1 MRVERLRTAYKADD
15 LDQIYAK
22 PHDSS
27 KWLEHRVRVQVTS
40 AFTDSFFNEVRGVQS
55 SAADLSCGDGTLIR
69 SLVGVGTTYLGDYAP
84 GYEFQ
89 GPIEETIHK
98 IPDVDLFLCTETLE
112 HLDDP
117 LIVLKWIRTKAYNLV
132 LSTPIDA
139 WDDVRNPE
147 HYWAWDREYVEY
159 LLREAGYHVSA
170 FMALDFRPI
179 SPACYCFG
187 VWGCTRS

>member
-1 MRVERLRTAYKADD
+1 
-15 LDQIYAK
+15 LDQIYAQ

-27 KWLEHRVRVQVTS
+27 KWLEHRVRVQVTA
-40 AFTDSFFNEVRGVQS
+40 AFTDTFFEEVRGTTS

-69 SLVGVGTTYLGDYAP
+69 SLLKVHTRYMGDYAP
-84 GYEFQ
+84 GYEFC

-117 LIVLKWIRTKAYNLV
+117 LIVLKWIRTKSYRLV

-159 LLREAGYHVSA
+159 LLQEAGYHVSA

-179 SPACYCFG
+179 SPVCYCFG
-187 VWGCTRS
+187 VWGCVRA